1 MAGRPVRVLAPGA
14 RGAPPAAAH
23 PRPRRRVGASPRLV
37 PDAHRGVRDLPDRRH
52 RSPGST
58 VATHRS
64 RRPPGWSR
72 VRYYRWVTYAYIPL
86 QYLSLVLACSMWASG
101 DLAWW
106 QSLGL
111 ATSVGLVGG
120 IAINT
125 AHELG
130 HKRPALERWLS
141 KVALAQTAY
150 GHFQLEHNRGHHAKV
165 STPEDPASARLGES
179 FYEFLPRTVVG
190 QPAVRPAA
198 RARARGA
205 PRPAVLGPPQR
216 AAQRLGDDRRCSSAG
231 WSAWFGLARRSR
243 GSCSRRCSGS
253 RCSRSSTTSSTT
265 GCSASSGPTGATSAA
280 APSTPGT
287 PATWC
292 PTCCCSSSSA
302 TATTTPTRPAAT
314 RCCATTTTCPSCPP
328 ATPG

>member
-1 MAGRPVRVLAPGA
+1 MLVWFLTPIVVFGIFPIVDTLLGR
-14 RGAPPAAAH
+14 
-23 PRPRRRVGASPRLV
+23 
-37 PDAHRGVRDLPDRRH
+37 DRRN
-52 RSPGST
+52 
-58 VATHRS
+58 
-64 RRPPGWSR
+64 PPESETAR
-72 VRYYRWVTYAYIPL
+72 LESVRYYRWVTYAYIPL
-86 QYLSLVLACSMWASG
+86 QYLSLVLACSMWAGG

-190 QPAVRPAA
+190 SLRSALRLEREREA
-198 RARARGA
+198 
-205 PRPAVLGPPQR
+205 
-216 AAQRLGDDRRCSSAG
+216 RLGQRFWDPRNELLNAWAMTVVLFAG
-231 WSAWFGLARRSR
+231 LAAWFGPPSSR
-243 GSCSRRCSGS
+243 GSCSRPSSAS

-265 GCSASSGPTGATSAA
+265 ASSAGAGPTGATSAA

-287 PATWC
+287 PATSC
-292 PTCCCSSSSA
+292 RTCCSSSSSA

-314 RCCATTTTCPSCPP
+314 RCCATTTTCPSSPP
-328 ATPG
+328 ATPA